1 MQNIDSIPTR
11 TDKRCYTVA
20 ELQTM
25 LGISRGSV
33 YKLLRTNQFH
43 WFRIGTAL
51 RISKE
56 SFDAWVNNL
65 P

>member
-1 MQNIDSIPTR
+1 MQNTENIAK
-11 TDKRCYTVA
+11 KRCYTVH

-56 SFDAWVNNL
+56 SFDAWLNNL